1 MEFQQYDKVAE
12 FNKAFGHPVRDIPT
26 LDEPDL
32 DLRLKIFYEEVN
44 EIQKAVEGYR
54 SAVEDG
60 DEKLADQWEIE
71 FLDGLADTLVT
82 LCGLAQGTGMP
93 LAEAF
98 DVVHD
103 SNMTK
108 LEDGKPVYYPEGH
121 EKAGKIAKGKDFV
134 PPTEDLRRILGL

>member
-1 MEFQQYDKVAE
+1 MRSLQFEKVQE
-12 FNKAFGHPVRDIPT
+12 FNQTFGHPVRDIPT

-32 DLRLKIFYEEVN
+32 DLGLKIFYEEVK
-44 EIQKAVEGYR
+44 EIQTAVDNYREAIENADAEG
-54 SAVEDG
+54 
-60 DEKLADQWEIE
+60 ADKWEVE

-82 LCGLAQGTGMP
+82 LFGLAQRTGMP
-93 LAEAF
+93 ILEAF
-98 DVVHD
+98 DAVHE

-134 PPTEDLRRILGL
+134 PPTEDLKRILGL